1 MSRENIY
8 LLLRRSK
15 NRLARAGIFF
25 MSFSKM
31 GKLGLSIL
39 LVVIGGNFLLWAAMN
54 RPEQAVAWNGIIN
67 GVSYSPY
74 QRGEDPFK
82 NRFPTIEE
90 MDKDMRLLKGKV
102 SSVRTY
108 SSINGVENVPR
119 LAKKY
124 NLTVTAGAWLDKR
137 LDNNEREIANL
148 IKNANTYNNIDRV
161 IVGNESILR
170 GDLTVGQLIKYIDRV
185 KSRVRVPVST
195 AEPWHVWL
203 AHKELAQHVDYIAI
217 HVLPY
222 WERIPADQAVDW
234 IISRYEQ
241 VKHAFPGKPIL
252 LAEVGWPSAGSRRG
266 PATPGVINEAKF
278 VREFL
283 NVASQQQLDY
293 FIMEA
298 FDQPWKLP
306 LEGTVGAHWGIFNV
320 DRKAK
325 FPMQG
330 EILENPMWSLE
341 ACLAFVLALLPV
353 IWFMRRF
360 QEIRP
365 AGQFV
370 FAFLIQT
377 AASIAVWTAFVPI
390 VDDIPTFSE
399 FMWGVLLPAQA
410 GLLMVVLING
420 FELVEMIWKPR
431 LARFFPPCTAA
442 SSVSNDRRWPMVS
455 LHLAA
460 CNEPPDMV
468 IQTLNSLA
476 RLDYPSFEVMV
487 IDNNTT
493 DQALWEPVKRHCRRL
508 GQRFRFF
515 HLGKWPGYKAG
526 ALNFALAKTDP
537 RAEVIGVVDSDYIVR
552 SDWLRSLM
560 PYFDRPNVGFVQA
573 PQDNRGWEGNLFKE
587 MCNWEYSG
595 FFNIGMVHRNERNAI
610 IQHGT
615 MTLISKKA
623 IVGMGGWSEW
633 CICEDAELGLRLLHA
648 GYESVYV
655 NECLGRGLTPDS
667 FASYKGQRFRWAY
680 GAMQIIK
687 RHWRWFV
694 PGLEKGRGLTPAQKY
709 HFAMG
714 WMPWFADALHMLF
727 TFAGLFWTLGL
738 VVWPQYFEFPLSVF
752 IVPTLGIFTFKITHS
767 LALYKKRVPCNW
779 FQRIGAALA
788 GMSLTHTIAK
798 AVFRGLA
805 TSRQPF
811 LRTPKGE
818 SRPLLIQGLM
828 MAWEEGLMFLL
839 LGLAVCNVFV
849 FYGKNDLEVL
859 TWIAV
864 LLIQSIPYLAAIAV
878 SVVSVVPSAA
888 GFMKWLQVRRPQM
901 QKAS

>member
-1 MSRENIY
+1 MSRKTIDV
-8 LLLRRSK
+8 LVCLSK
-15 NRLARAGIFF
+15 GWIVKAQRFFSSFAR
-25 MSFSKM
+25 M
-31 GKLGLSIL
+31 GKASPLIL
-39 LVVIGGNFLLWAAMN
+39 LVVIGGNVLLWAGMN
-54 RPEQAVAWNGIIN
+54 QPAQEEPWNGVIN

-82 NRFPTIEE
+82 NRFPTVEE
-90 MDKDMRLLKGKV
+90 MDRDMRMLKGKV

-108 SSINGVENVPR
+108 SSINGVEEVPR
-119 LAKKY
+119 LAKNY
-124 NLTVTAGAWLDKR
+124 GLTVTAGAWLDKR
-137 LDNNEREIANL
+137 LDNNEQEITNL

-161 IVGNESILR
+161 IVGNESVLR
-170 GDLTVGQLIKYIDRV
+170 GDLTVPELIRYIDRV
-185 KSRVRVPVST
+185 RKEVKVPVST

-222 WERIPADQAVDW
+222 WERVPADQAVDW

-266 PATPGVINEAKF
+266 PAKPSVINEAKF

-306 LEGTVGAHWGIFNV
+306 QEGTVGAHWGIFNV
-320 DRKAK
+320 DRNAK

-330 EILENPMWSLE
+330 EILENTRWSLE
-341 ACLAFVLALLPV
+341 AGFALILALLPI
-353 IWFMRRF
+353 IWFLRRF

-370 FAFLIQT
+370 FSFLIQA
-377 AASIAVWTAFVPI
+377 AASVAVWTAFVPI
-390 VDDIPTFSE
+390 VEDIPTFSE
-399 FMWGVLLPAQA
+399 VMWGVLLPAQV

-420 FELVEMIWKPR
+420 FEMAEMIWKPGLR
-431 LARFFPPCTAA
+431 RFFQPYKA
-442 SSVSNDRRWPMVS
+442 VSDDRRWPMVS
-455 LHLAA
+455 LHLAI

-476 RLDYPSFEVMV
+476 RLDYPSFEVLV
-487 IDNNTT
+487 IDNNTV
-493 DQALWEPVKRHCRRL
+493 DSALWEPVRRYCRRL
-508 GQRFRFF
+508 GPRFRFF
-515 HLGKWPGYKAG
+515 HLGEWPGYKAG
-526 ALNFALAKTDP
+526 ALNFALTKTDP
-537 RAEVIGVVDSDYIVR
+537 KVEVVGVVDSDYMVR
-552 SDWLRSLM
+552 SDWLRSLI

-573 PQDNRGWEGNLFKE
+573 PQDHREWEGNLFKE
-587 MCNWEYSG
+587 MCNWEYNG
-595 FFNIGMVHRNERNAI
+595 FFHIGMVHRNERNAI

-623 IVGMGGWSEW
+623 IDRIGNWSEW
-633 CICEDAELGLRLLHA
+633 CICEDAEFGLRLLHC

-655 NECLGRGLTPDS
+655 NECFGRGVTPDS
-667 FASYKGQRFRWAY
+667 FAGYKGQRFRWAY

-694 PGLEKGRGLTPAQKY
+694 PGLEKGQGLTPAQKY
-709 HFAMG
+709 HFSMG

-727 TFAGLFWTLGL
+727 TFAGLFWTVGL

-752 IVPTLGIFTFKITHS
+752 IVPTLGIFAFKITHS
-767 LALYKKRVPCNW
+767 LALYKTKVPCNW

-798 AVFRGLA
+798 AVFRGFA
-805 TSRQPF
+805 TSSQPF

-818 SRPLLIQGLM
+818 SRPPLMQGLM

-839 LGLAVCNVFV
+839 LNLAVCNILV

-864 LLIQSIPYLAAIAV
+864 LLIQSIPYLAAVAV

-888 GFMKWLQVRRPQM
+888 GLRKWLQVRRPQM
-901 QKAS
+901 QKVL